1 MLRVQSV
8 PGNSQRLDGGA
19 MFGNAPRALWSRW
32 CTPDDLGRI
41 ELACRAVLV
50 ADGARKILLETGI
63 GAFFESRLRD
73 RYGIVEEDHV
83 LLRSLATLGLDDA
96 SVDVVVLSHLH
107 FDHAGG
113 LLTAYEAGATPRL
126 LFPNATFVVGRTA
139 FERAKKP
146 HRRDQAS
153 FIPGLT
159 DLLERSGRLS
169 IVETGG
175 SSDVLGPRFRLTETH
190 GHTPGLLHTS
200 VVGTSAELFY
210 GSDLVP
216 GAPWLRLS
224 VTMGYDRFPE
234 QLIDEKAIALHG
246 LAKKGSWLAFAHDPR
261 IAFGRLGRDEKGEFV
276 TIETRAD
283 DSGWIDLDG

>member
-1 MLRVQSV
+1 MLRVQSL

-19 MFGNAPRALWSRW
+19 MFGNVPRALWSRW

-41 ELACRAVLV
+41 DLACRGVLV
-50 ADGARKILLETGI
+50 DDGSRTILLETGI
-63 GAFFESRLRD
+63 GAFFEPRLRE
-73 RYGIVEEDHV
+73 RYGVVEADHV
-83 LLRSLATLGLDDA
+83 LLRSIEALGLDDA
-96 SVDVVVLSHLH
+96 GIDVVVLSHLH

-113 LLTAYEAGATPRL
+113 LLTAYEADSAPRL

-146 HRRDQAS
+146 HRRDHAS

-159 DLLERSGRLS
+159 DLLEQSGRLS
-169 IVETGG
+169 IVEPGA

-190 GHTPGLLHTS
+190 GHTPGLLHTT
-200 VVGTSAELFY
+200 VLGAVAELFY

-216 GAPWLRLS
+216 AVPWMRLS

-234 QLIDEKAIALHG
+234 QLIDEKAAVLDG
-246 LAKKGSWLAFAHDPR
+246 LATRGAWLAFTHDPS
-261 IAFGRLGRDEKGEFV
+261 IAFCRVHRDAKGEFAPV
-276 TIETRAD
+276 ETRSD
-283 DSGWIDLDG
+283 GSGWIDLDS